1 MDSVTP
7 LSIHVTDLGSSR
19 RIAVTGELDLTTAPT
34 LETRASALLRDGHDV
49 ELDLAAVPFVDSS
62 GLRALVLIDRE
73 ATASGSRLTVLEP
86 LPGQLRRLLD
96 VSGVGAHLQIAPAP
110 VGPET

>member
-1 MDSVTP
+1 MY
-7 LSIHVTDLGSSR
+7 
-19 RIAVTGELDLTTAPT
+19 
-34 LETRASALLRDGHDV
+34 LRDGHDV
-49 ELDLAAVPFVDSS
+49 ELDLVAVPFVDSS

-73 ATASGSRLTVLEP
+73 AVASGARLTVLEP

-96 VSGVGAHLQIAPAP
+96 VSGVGGHLQIAPTP